1 MPPGMLDTPRTNV
14 GDATYLQAQDF
25 DITQEQSFQSPSKD
39 HINILH
45 QMGGGRNGR
54 AGGISLKTPR
64 TRMPFGD
71 RTNNRGAEFTPLL
84 KSATRNSAM
93 MFGGNGGGKENN
105 GMPRTPA
112 FLKPGGLDRVLEND
126 LSPVPSGSLYE
137 EDSNGNSYVDGT
149 PIPRIDSSS
158 IADTPIQPIARRNGG
173 PDVLSDGNQLSL
185 KEQENVIDKIE
196 KENFGLKLKIH
207 FLEEALRKAGPGFS
221 EAALKENTELKVE
234 KVQMQ
239 KELHRYRKTASSA
252 EKEIDQYRQ
261 QIAHLER
268 QPRGGASDE
277 DLNQLQDALHERES
291 ELKSLYQKLDEGDA
305 QLEQGNKLRDAV
317 TDLEHDLREK
327 DRQVDEREDQIEK
340 LRRDINERDD
350 EVVELE
356 EQLKDAKKRA
366 EELNPQQWE
375 DEIDSARE
383 TISDLQADIK
393 KLKHELEEAKEDQQQ
408 AEREKDQAV
417 YDLQELQDELA
428 NKSISTKGLNRQL
441 EDKMTRLEEEL
452 EDLQQNHEDLQQNH
466 EVLQQDRQEKI
477 QAIER
482 LQQRITE
489 LDQSAGTR
497 EKSMRS
503 ELESA
508 IRERDDAEKQ
518 LQSATA
524 ANGNAAQMVAK
535 LQSEVNRLQT
545 SLQAAEQERDMA
557 RQQAQSAGNASKLI
571 PQLQGEVNRL
581 QVELDHAIKDRDT
594 AENHNQAIGQ
604 QLDEFELSLR
614 NKSDEKELLQIRHDA
629 LTSESSSLQKE
640 LSRAKESLE
649 DLRHQLDHEKT
660 QSLAA
665 EREVRE
671 QYKGEID
678 RLHDELEDLRAEAR
692 EKERAYDDDCQRW
705 EKEARGLEGQRA
717 AAEEQLESLK
727 RTVEKL
733 QAVEGSLSGKETRL
747 QQALEL
753 EKQRHAQAETSL
765 SSQISQL
772 NADLQ
777 DRQRT
782 LDEVKD
788 ELVKLREELRLSQRE
803 ERSLIEKI
811 EGLEDELDVLQA
823 EASDDR
829 LASESN
835 IRTLEAQADQLGRQI
850 DGYKHELESASSRPT
865 QSFVGHKDTQL
876 KRVEADLERVTRSET
891 RLKEQLL
898 RLESDITALRE
909 RAGNAEME
917 RDSIKSTLSALQA
930 STAANGSSSRF
941 AASHS
946 DEEKIELRTQKM
958 RLDLEVRKLQD
969 NLSSLQDQKS
979 TLEAELRVTRE
990 AMEDERLTYKE
1001 KDLEYLKKDV
1011 AHRETV
1017 RDLKRQLDELERQAH
1032 NLEISLLQT
1041 SSPHSSTSSSG
1052 RKNEVAEVRAQLA
1065 ASHATIKDLR
1075 TQIKD
1080 VEKSSAS
1087 KLKSLTSEIETKE
1100 EEWEADRFSL
1110 ERSVQSLAQSK
1121 SELESKAATA
1131 ESSISRLKSKIL
1143 RLEDELKQERESRGE
1158 DRTLALER
1166 HDLHEMLRD
1175 TQIELEQLQISSKS
1189 LVSQI
1194 ENLREE
1200 EKELK
1205 AQLKRIREERKQE
1218 RDRADDCMVAL
1229 EKLEA
1234 DFQAAEAEWEEE
1246 KNGLTRGVRFPN
1258 MSISSLR
1265 DDERA
1270 ILQQE
1275 MERKEKVHTKEIR
1288 GLAMQIE
1295 WLRARVK
1302 REEGLRSDAAWAKR
1316 FMLLQVELFG
1326 AWYVCR
1332 RVARGSTRDASR
1344 GFFLCW
1350 NKC

>member
-71 RTNNRGAEFTPLL
+71 RANNRGAEFTPLL

-126 LSPVPSGSLYE
+126 LSPVPSGSMYE

-158 IADTPIQPIARRNGG
+158 IADTPIQPTARRNGG

-239 KELHRYRKTASSA
+239 KEMHRYRKTASSA

-261 QIAHLER
+261 QIAQLER
-268 QPRGGASDE
+268 QPRGGVSNE
-277 DLNQLQDALHERES
+277 ELNQLQDALHERES

-305 QLEQGNKLRDAV
+305 QLEQENKLRDAV

-356 EQLKDAKKRA
+356 EQLKDAKRRA

-393 KLKHELEEAKEDQQQ
+393 KLKHELEEATEDKQQS
-408 AEREKDQAV
+408 EREKDQAV
-417 YDLQELQDELA
+417 CDLQELQDELA

-497 EKSMRS
+497 EKAMRS
-503 ELESA
+503 ELEEA
-508 IRERDDAEKQ
+508 IRERDDAEQQ

-524 ANGNAAQMVAK
+524 ANANAAQMVAN

-545 SLQAAEQERDMA
+545 SLQAAQQERDMA
-557 RQQAQSAGNASKLI
+557 RQQAQSAGNASQLI
-571 PQLQGEVNRL
+571 SQLQGEVNRL

-594 AENHNQAIGQ
+594 AESHNQAIGQ

-614 NKSDEKELLQIRHDA
+614 NKTDEKELLQIRHDA
-629 LTSESSSLQKE
+629 LTSESFSLQKE

-811 EGLEDELDVLQA
+811 EGLEDEIDVLQA

-829 LASESN
+829 LASESK

-850 DGYKHELESASSRPT
+850 DSYRHELESASSRPT
-865 QSFVGHKDTQL
+865 QSFVGQKDTQL

-891 RLKEQLL
+891 RLKEQLQ

-917 RDSIKSTLSALQA
+917 RDSIKSALSALQA
-930 STAANGSSSRF
+930 SSAAATTSRF
-941 AASHS
+941 AASHNQN
-946 DEEKIELRTQKM
+946 DEEKITLREQRM

-969 NLSSLQDQKS
+969 SLEALREQKA

-990 AMEDERLTYKE
+990 AMEDERLSYKE

-1011 AHRETV
+1011 THRETV
-1017 RDLKRQLDELERQAH
+1017 RDLKRQIDELERQAH

-1052 RKNEVAEVRAQLA
+1052 RKSEVAEVRAQLA
-1065 ASHATIKDLR
+1065 MAHATIKDLR
-1075 TQIKD
+1075 NQIKEL
-1080 VEKSSAS
+1080 EKASAK
-1087 KLKSLTSEIETKE
+1087 KLKEATSQLEQKE
-1100 EEWEADRFSL
+1100 EEWEEDRFSL

-1175 TQIELEQLQISSKS
+1175 TQIELEQLQISSKP

-1194 ENLREE
+1194 EKLREE

-1229 EKLEA
+1229 GKLEA

-1246 KNGLTRGVRFPN
+1246 RNGLTRGVRFPN

-1265 DDERA
+1265 DDEKA

-1275 MERKEKVHTKEIR
+1275 IERKEKVHTKEIR

-1332 RVARGSTRDASR
+1332 GVAQAPTRDASR
-1344 GFFLCW
+1344 RFFLSW
-1350 NKC
+1350 G

>member
-1 MPPGMLDTPRTNV
+1 
-14 GDATYLQAQDF
+14 
-25 DITQEQSFQSPSKD
+25 
-39 HINILH
+39 
-45 QMGGGRNGR
+45 
-54 AGGISLKTPR
+54 
-64 TRMPFGD
+64 
-71 RTNNRGAEFTPLL
+71 
-84 KSATRNSAM
+84 M
-93 MFGGNGGGKENN
+93 MFGGGNGKENN

-126 LSPVPSGSLYE
+126 LSPVPSGSMYE

-158 IADTPIQPIARRNGG
+158 IHDTPIQPIARRNGG

-261 QIAHLER
+261 QITQLER
-268 QPRGGASDE
+268 QPRGGASNE
-277 DLNQLQDALHERES
+277 ELNQLQDALHERES

-305 QLEQGNKLRDAV
+305 QLEQMNKLRDAV

-327 DRQVDEREDQIEK
+327 DRQVDEREDQNEK
-340 LRRDINERDD
+340 LRRDVAERDD
-350 EVVELE
+350 EILELE

-393 KLKHELEEAKEDQQQ
+393 KLKHELEEAKEDQKQ
-408 AEREKDQAV
+408 AESEKDRAV

-466 EVLQQDRQEKI
+466 EILQQDRQEKI

-489 LDQSAGTR
+489 LDQSAGSR
-497 EKSMRS
+497 EKAIRA
-503 ELESA
+503 ELEQA
-508 IRERDDAEKQ
+508 IRERDDAERQ
-518 LQSATA
+518 LQSATT
-524 ANGNAAQMVAK
+524 ANGNAANMVSK
-535 LQSEVNRLQT
+535 LQAEVDRLET
-545 SLQAAEQERDMA
+545 ALETVTQERDMA
-557 RQQAQSAGNASKLI
+557 KQQAQSAGNASQLVA
-571 PQLQGEVNRL
+571 QLQGEVNRL

-594 AENHNQAIGQ
+594 AESHNAAIGA
-604 QLDEFELSLR
+604 QLDDFELSLR

-640 LSRAKESLE
+640 LSRAKETLE

-660 QSLAA
+660 QSLQA

-671 QYKGEID
+671 QYKTEID

-692 EKERAYDDDCQRW
+692 EKERLYDDDCGKW
-705 EKEARGLEGQRA
+705 ESQTRTLESQRA
-717 AAEEQLESLK
+717 AAEDQLESQK
-727 RTVEKL
+727 RTIEKL
-733 QAVEGSLSGKETRL
+733 QAVEGSLSGKEARL
-747 QQALEL
+747 QEALNL
-753 EKQRHAQAETSL
+753 EKARHAQAEQQL
-765 SSQISQL
+765 NNQISEL
-772 NADLQ
+772 HRDLA
-777 DRQRT
+777 DRQRN

-803 ERSLIEKI
+803 ERGLIEKI
-811 EGLEDELDVLQA
+811 EGLEDEIDVLQA

-829 LASESN
+829 ANAEIR
-835 IRTLEAQADQLGRQI
+835 IRTLETQADNLGRQI
-850 DGYKHELESASSRPT
+850 DSYKLQLESASSRPT
-865 QSFVGHKDTQL
+865 QSFVGAKDTQL
-876 KRVEADLERVTRSET
+876 KRVEADLDRVTRSET
-891 RLKEQLL
+891 RLKEQLK
-898 RLESDITALRE
+898 RLEEDITTLRE

-917 RDSIKSTLSALQA
+917 TDSVKSALTALQA
-930 STAANGSSSRF
+930 STAMNASSNRY
-941 AASHS
+941 AASHQN
-946 DEEKIELRTQKM
+946 DDEKISLRTDKM
-958 RLDLEVRKLQD
+958 RLDLQIQKLTE
-969 NLSSLQDQKS
+969 NLSSLQDQKA

-990 AMEDERLTYKE
+990 AMEDERLLYKE

-1011 AHRETV
+1011 THRETV
-1017 RDLKRQLDELERQAH
+1017 RDLKRQIDELERQAH

-1065 ASHATIKDLR
+1065 TAHASIKDLR
-1075 TQIKD
+1075 TQLREADKL
-1080 VEKSSAS
+1080 SAS
-1087 KLKSLTSEIETKE
+1087 KLKSLTSSLEQKE
-1100 EEWEADRFSL
+1100 EEWEADRFEL
-1110 ERSVQSLAQSK
+1110 ERSIQSLAQSK
-1121 SELESKAATA
+1121 SELEAKNATA
-1131 ESSISRLKSKIL
+1131 ESSISRLKNKIL
-1143 RLEDELKQERESRGE
+1143 RLEEELKTERESRGE

-1175 TQIELEQLQISSKS
+1175 TQIELESLQISTKS
-1189 LVSQI
+1189 YLAQI
-1194 ENLREE
+1194 EQLREA
-1200 EKELK
+1200 EKEMK
-1205 AQLKRIREERKQE
+1205 GQLKRIREERKQE
-1218 RDRADDCMVAL
+1218 RDRADDAMHAL

-1234 DFQAAEAEWEEE
+1234 DFQAAELEWEQERE
-1246 KNGLTRGVRFPN
+1246 GLTRGVRFPN
-1258 MSISSLR
+1258 MSVSAVSSDLK
-1265 DDERA
+1265 EELEA
-1270 ILQQE
+1270 K
-1275 MERKEKVHTKEIR
+1275 ERKHAKELR
-1288 GLAMQIE
+1288 GLAMQVE
-1295 WLRARVK
+1295 WLRARCK

-1326 AWYVCR
+1326 AWYV
-1332 RVARGSTRDASR
+1332 
-1344 GFFLCW
+1344 FLTLP
-1350 NKC
+1350 